1 VNKRSGNAPLAWM
14 LLLAFVFLSLR
25 GLERP
30 AAVVDRAGE
39 PLPVERVAPEGPGA
53 DFAAPPESRR
63 ITLANGLRIHE
74 GHVAAALGAG
84 NRKAPTWSAFA
95 WLFDRQVVATVAP
108 GFDQRH
114 HFASAF
120 LVGYVP
126 FPNVDAWVPLVA
138 LAQSKAYEFDH
149 DQFPGRGEIW
159 QTSREAFYYP
169 TGDCEDHAIALADW
183 LIGLGHDAR
192 VVIGR
197 LKGEGHAW
205 VVLHAGDQTY
215 LLEATN
221 KRPAQALPLASRH
234 PEYQP
239 EAMFNRETYW
249 VNAGPVLTTDYRSP
263 HWQERSTFTRTAAKT
278 GSDQLPAGS

>member
-1 VNKRSGNAPLAWM
+1 MNKRGGNAPLVWM
-14 LLLAFVFLSLR
+14 LLLAFVFIGLR
-25 GLERP
+25 GLRP
-30 AAVVDRAGE
+30 PVVAVDDTGDAL
-39 PLPVERVAPEGPGA
+39 PLERVAPDAPGA

-63 ITLANGLRIHE
+63 IELANGLLIHE
-74 GHVAAALGAG
+74 GDVAAALGAG
-84 NRKAPTWSAFA
+84 NRKTPAWSAFA
-95 WLFDRQVVATVAP
+95 WLFDRQVVTTVAP

-114 HFASAF
+114 HFANAY

-126 FPNVDAWVPLVA
+126 FPDVEAWVPLVA

-205 VVLHAGDQTY
+205 VVLHDGRQTY
-215 LLEATN
+215 LLEATS

-239 EAMFNRETYW
+239 EAMFNRDTYW
-249 VNAGPVLTTDYRSP
+249 VNAGPVLTTDYRGAQ
-263 HWQERSTFTRTAAKT
+263 WQQRSTFART